1 MKYNFTSGA
10 ELLEKCNEFNM
21 SIHEICLEREAEL
34 SGLSKEE
41 VRDKMKVSLKI
52 MKDAVEKAVKED
64 IKSMGGLIGG
74 EAKKLTNFR
83 NSSAKTVCGGLMNK
97 AMAAAMGTMEV
108 NASMGLIVAAPTAGS
123 CGILPGAVV
132 TIGKEYDIEDESMI
146 DALFTASAI
155 GAIITRNATVSGAEG
170 GCQAETGAAA
180 AMASAGIVEMMGGTP
195 EQAIHAASHCLQNVM
210 GLVCDPIA
218 GLVEVPC
225 QGRNAIGVA
234 NALISAELCLAGV
247 SGAEGGCQAETGAAA
262 AMASAGIVEMM
273 GGTPEQAIH
282 AASHCL
288 QNVMGLVCDPIA
300 GLVEVP
306 CQGRNAIGVANALI
320 SAELCLAGILN
331 IIPFD
336 ETVAAMYKN
345 TI

>member
-10 ELLEKCNEFNM
+10 ELLEKCKELNM
-21 SIHEICLEREAEL
+21 TIHELCVEREAEL
-34 SGLSKEE
+34 TGISKEE
-41 VRDKMKVSLKI
+41 VRDKMRVSLNI
-52 MKDAVEKAVKED
+52 MKEAVEKAVQ
-64 IKSMGGLIGG
+64 

-83 NSSAKTVCGGLMNK
+83 NSSAKTVCGDLMNK

-123 CGILPGAVV
+123 CGILPGAIV
-132 TIGKEYDIEDESMI
+132 TIGKEYGIDDETMI

-180 AMASAGIVEMMGGTP
+180 AMASAGVVEMMGGSP
-195 EQAIHAASHCLQNVM
+195 EQAV
-210 GLVCDPIA
+210 
-218 GLVEVPC
+218 
-225 QGRNAIGVA
+225 
-234 NALISAELCLAGV
+234 
-247 SGAEGGCQAETGAAA
+247 
-262 AMASAGIVEMM
+262 
-273 GGTPEQAIH
+273 H

-336 ETVAAMYKN
+336 ETVAAMYKVGKTLPMELRETALGGVAATCTGCSLTN
-345 TI
+345 KIFG

>member
-21 SIHEICLEREAEL
+21 SMHEICLEREAEL
-34 SGLSKEE
+34 SGLSKDE
-41 VRDKMKVSLKI
+41 VREKMRVSLNI
-52 MKDAVEKAVKED
+52 MKAATEKAVEED

-74 EAKKLTNFR
+74 EAKKLTKYR
-83 NSSAKTVCGGLMNK
+83 GSSRSVCGELMNK
-97 AMAAAMGTMEV
+97 AMVAAMGTMEV

-132 TIGKEYDIEDESMI
+132 TIGKEYGFNDEEMI
-146 DALFTASAI
+146 DALFAASAI

-180 AMASAGIVEMMGGTP
+180 AMASSGVVEMMGGSV

-218 GLVEVPC
+218 GLVE
-225 QGRNAIGVA
+225 A
-234 NALISAELCLAGV
+234 
-247 SGAEGGCQAETGAAA
+247 
-262 AMASAGIVEMM
+262 
-273 GGTPEQAIH
+273 
-282 AASHCL
+282 
-288 QNVMGLVCDPIA
+288 
-300 GLVEVP
+300 P

-336 ETVAAMYKN
+336 ETVAAMYKVGK
-345 TI
+345 TLPMELRETALGGIASTCTGCSLTTKIFG

>member
-10 ELLEKCNEFNM
+10 ELLEKCNELNM
-21 SIHEICLEREAEL
+21 TMSQICIEREAEL
-34 SGLSKEE
+34 LGVTKEE
-41 VRDKMKVSLKI
+41 VRENMAVSLQI
-52 MKDAVEKAVKED
+52 MKAATEKAVQED

-74 EAKKLTNFR
+74 EAKKLTKYR
-83 NSSAKTVCGGLMNK
+83 GSSRSVCGELMNK
-97 AMAAAMGTMEV
+97 AMVAAMGTMEV

-132 TIGKEYDIEDESMI
+132 TIGKEYGFSDDEMI
-146 DALFTASAI
+146 DALFAASAI
-155 GAIITRNATVSGAEG
+155 GIIITRNATVSGAEG

-180 AMASAGIVEMMGGTP
+180 AMSAAGIVELMGGSV
-195 EQAIHAASHCLQNVM
+195 EAA
-210 GLVCDPIA
+210 
-218 GLVEVPC
+218 
-225 QGRNAIGVA
+225 
-234 NALISAELCLAGV
+234 V
-247 SGAEGGCQAETGAAA
+247 S
-262 AMASAGIVEMM
+262 
-273 GGTPEQAIH
+273 

-336 ETVAAMYKN
+336 ETVEAKYKVGRGLPMELRETALGGVAATCTGNCLTKK
-345 TI
+345 IFG

>member
-10 ELLEKCNEFNM
+10 ELLEKCNELNM
-21 SIHEICLEREAEL
+21 TMSQICIEREAEL
-34 SGLSKEE
+34 LGITKEE
-41 VRDKMKVSLKI
+41 VREKMAVSLQI
-52 MKDAVEKAVKED
+52 MKAATEKAVEED

-74 EAKKLTNFR
+74 EAKKLTKYR
-83 NSSAKTVCGGLMNK
+83 GSSRSVCGELMNK
-97 AMAAAMGTMEV
+97 AMVAAMGTMEV

-132 TIGKEYDIEDESMI
+132 TIGKEYGFSDDEMI
-146 DALFTASAI
+146 DALFAASAI
-155 GAIITRNATVSGAEG
+155 GVIITRNATVSGAEG

-180 AMASAGIVEMMGGTP
+180 AMASAGVVEMMGGSV

-218 GLVEVPC
+218 GLVE
-225 QGRNAIGVA
+225 A
-234 NALISAELCLAGV
+234 
-247 SGAEGGCQAETGAAA
+247 
-262 AMASAGIVEMM
+262 
-273 GGTPEQAIH
+273 
-282 AASHCL
+282 
-288 QNVMGLVCDPIA
+288 
-300 GLVEVP
+300 P

-336 ETVAAMYKN
+336 ETVEAMYKVGK
-345 TI
+345 TLPMELRETALGGVAATCTGCSLTTKIFG

>member
-10 ELLEKCNEFNM
+10 ELLEKCNEFNISM
-21 SIHEICLEREAEL
+21 HEICLEREAEL
-34 SGLSKEE
+34 SGLSKDE
-41 VRDKMKVSLKI
+41 VREKMRVSLNI
-52 MKDAVEKAVKED
+52 MKAATEKAVEED

-74 EAKKLTNFR
+74 EAKKLTKYR
-83 NSSAKTVCGGLMNK
+83 GLSRSVCGELMNK
-97 AMAAAMGTMEV
+97 AMVAAMGTMEV

-123 CGILPGAVV
+123 CGILPGAIV
-132 TIGKEYDIEDESMI
+132 TIGKEYGFNDEEMI
-146 DALFTASAI
+146 DALFAASAI

-180 AMASAGIVEMMGGTP
+180 AMASSGVVEMMGGSV

-218 GLVEVPC
+218 GLVE
-225 QGRNAIGVA
+225 A
-234 NALISAELCLAGV
+234 
-247 SGAEGGCQAETGAAA
+247 
-262 AMASAGIVEMM
+262 
-273 GGTPEQAIH
+273 
-282 AASHCL
+282 
-288 QNVMGLVCDPIA
+288 
-300 GLVEVP
+300 P

-336 ETVAAMYKN
+336 ETVAAMYKVGK
-345 TI
+345 TLPMELRETALGGIASTCTGCSLTTKIFG

>member
-21 SIHEICLEREAEL
+21 TMSQICIEREAEL
-34 SGLSKEE
+34 LGVTKEE
-41 VRDKMKVSLKI
+41 VRERMAVSLQI
-52 MKDAVEKAVKED
+52 MKAATEKAVEED

-74 EAKKLTNFR
+74 EAKKLTKYR
-83 NSSAKTVCGGLMNK
+83 GSSRSVCGELMNK
-97 AMAAAMGTMEV
+97 AMVAAMGTMEV

-132 TIGKEYDIEDESMI
+132 TIGKEYGFSDDEMI
-146 DALFTASAI
+146 DALFAASAI
-155 GAIITRNATVSGAEG
+155 GVIITRNATVSGAEG

-180 AMASAGIVEMMGGTP
+180 AMASAGVVEMMGGSV

-218 GLVEVPC
+218 GLVE
-225 QGRNAIGVA
+225 A
-234 NALISAELCLAGV
+234 
-247 SGAEGGCQAETGAAA
+247 
-262 AMASAGIVEMM
+262 
-273 GGTPEQAIH
+273 
-282 AASHCL
+282 
-288 QNVMGLVCDPIA
+288 
-300 GLVEVP
+300 P

-336 ETVAAMYKN
+336 ETVAAMYKVGK
-345 TI
+345 TLPMELRETALGGVAATCTGCSLTTKIFG

>member
-10 ELLEKCNEFNM
+10 ELLEKCKELNM
-21 SIHEICLEREAEL
+21 TIHELCIEREAEL
-34 SGLSKEE
+34 TGISKEE
-41 VRDKMKVSLKI
+41 VRNKMRVSLNI
-52 MKDAVEKAVKED
+52 MKEAVEKAVKED

-123 CGILPGAVV
+123 CGILPGAIV
-132 TIGKEYDIEDESMI
+132 TIGKEYDIDDETMI

-180 AMASAGIVEMMGGTP
+180 AMASAGVVEMMGGSP
-195 EQAIHAASHCLQNVM
+195 EQAV
-210 GLVCDPIA
+210 
-218 GLVEVPC
+218 
-225 QGRNAIGVA
+225 
-234 NALISAELCLAGV
+234 
-247 SGAEGGCQAETGAAA
+247 
-262 AMASAGIVEMM
+262 
-273 GGTPEQAIH
+273 
-282 AASHCL
+282 
-288 QNVMGLVCDPIA
+288 
-300 GLVEVP
+300 
-306 CQGRNAIGVANALI
+306 GVANALI

-336 ETVAAMYKN
+336 ETVAAMYKVGKTLPMELRETALGGVAATCTGCSLTN
-345 TI
+345 KIFG

>member
-10 ELLEKCNEFNM
+10 ELLKKCSELNM
-21 SIHEICLEREAEL
+21 PIHQICLEREAEL
-34 SGLSKEE
+34 SGLSTEE
-41 VRDKMKVSLKI
+41 VREKMRVSLNI
-52 MKDAVEKAVKED
+52 MKAAIDKAVEED

-74 EAKKLTNFR
+74 EAKKLTKYR
-83 NSSAKTVCGGLMNK
+83 GSSRTVCGELMNK
-97 AMAAAMGTMEV
+97 AMVAAMGTMEV

-132 TIGKEYDIEDESMI
+132 TIGKEYGFNDEEMI

-180 AMASAGIVEMMGGTP
+180 AMASAGVVEMMGGSA

-218 GLVEVPC
+218 GLVE
-225 QGRNAIGVA
+225 A
-234 NALISAELCLAGV
+234 
-247 SGAEGGCQAETGAAA
+247 
-262 AMASAGIVEMM
+262 
-273 GGTPEQAIH
+273 
-282 AASHCL
+282 
-288 QNVMGLVCDPIA
+288 
-300 GLVEVP
+300 P

-336 ETVAAMYKN
+336 ETVAAMYKVGKELPMELRE
-345 TI
+345 TALGGVAATCTGCSLTTKIFG

>member
-1 MKYNFTSGA
+1 MKYNFKSGK
-10 ELLEKCNEFNM
+10 ELLEMCNEYNM
-21 SIHEICLEREAEL
+21 SIHEICLEREVEL

-41 VRDKMKVSLKI
+41 IRSKMQHSLNI
-52 MKDAVEKAVKED
+52 MKSATEKAVEED
-64 IKSMGGLIGG
+64 IKSVGGLIGG
-74 EAKKLTNFR
+74 EAKKLTIFR
-83 NSSAKTVCGGLMNK
+83 NNSKSVCGPLMNK
-97 AMAAAMGTMEV
+97 ALVAAMGTMEV

-132 TIGKEYDIEDESMI
+132 TIGKEYELTDEQML

-155 GAIITRNATVSGAEG
+155 GAIITRNATVAGAEG

-180 AMASAGIVEMMGGTP
+180 AMAAAGVVEMMGGTP

-218 GLVEVPC
+218 GLVE
-225 QGRNAIGVA
+225 A
-234 NALISAELCLAGV
+234 
-247 SGAEGGCQAETGAAA
+247 
-262 AMASAGIVEMM
+262 
-273 GGTPEQAIH
+273 
-282 AASHCL
+282 
-288 QNVMGLVCDPIA
+288 
-300 GLVEVP
+300 P

-336 ETVAAMYKN
+336 ETVEAMYKVGKN
-345 TI
+345 LPPELRETALGGVAATCTGCALSDKIFG